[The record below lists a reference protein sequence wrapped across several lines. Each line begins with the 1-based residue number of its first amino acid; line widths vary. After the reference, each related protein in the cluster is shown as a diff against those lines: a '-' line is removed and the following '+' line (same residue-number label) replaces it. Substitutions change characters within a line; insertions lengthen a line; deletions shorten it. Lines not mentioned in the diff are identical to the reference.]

1 MSRDKIE
8 VSKRIAVIGLGN
20 TLRRDD
26 GIGIAVLE
34 SLLTSY
40 KREGVDYFNFGIA
53 SFDLLHRMENY
64 QAVLLVDAVNAGLA
78 CGECKIFALEEID
91 CNLQEDSPLSSHELD
106 LRSIF
111 ELYKKLDFKTR
122 VYVAGIQAGDV
133 SFGQGLSEALKNK
146 QTELVE
152 KISLFIDQQLR

>member
-1 MSRDKIE
+1 MSK
-8 VSKRIAVIGLGN
+8 KIAVIGLGN

-40 KREGVDYFNFGIA
+40 KREDVDYLNFGIA

-64 QAVLLVDAVNAGLA
+64 QAVLLVDAVKAGLA

-91 CNLQEDSPLSSHELD
+91 CNLQDSPLSSHELD
-106 LRSIF
+106 LKSIF
-111 ELYKKLDFKTR
+111 ELYKKLELKTR

-146 QTELVE
+146 EKELVE
-152 KISLFIDQQLR
+152 KISVFIDQRLRKA